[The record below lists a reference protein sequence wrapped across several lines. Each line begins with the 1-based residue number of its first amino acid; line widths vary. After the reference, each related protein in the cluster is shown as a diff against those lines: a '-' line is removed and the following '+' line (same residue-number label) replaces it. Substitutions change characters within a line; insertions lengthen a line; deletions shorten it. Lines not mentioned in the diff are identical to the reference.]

1 MPAITCVITVDAER
15 TRARLPKHLLVC
27 RWLSLNG
34 TQKSKYSFWF
44 YFFLLPSSCL
54 LQERFWIV
62 SEIKNLWL
70 FQFWEC
76 PAVCVVYDR
85 NWTWLVFVCCGFFHF
100 TYTFVSLLVCSLIHW
115 SCYFVKMIMKSV
127 TLLCYCCWITL
138 LFSSVFACFFS
149 KITNRQVV
157 CICSVL
163 LFHITFWGPNTT
175 WMTFPCLPCETSE
188 KVPKLLSV
196 VESGIGWI
204 RGMCLLLSMTNFN

>member
-1 MPAITCVITVDAER
+1 MCVCRVSVVKNVILTKFWPFFFALISQFCRQKILTRLDDGVLLLQFYCQMPAITCVITVDAER

-138 LFSSVFACFFS
+138 LFSSVFAFFFE
-149 KITNRQVV
+149 NHQ
-157 CICSVL
+157 
-163 LFHITFWGPNTT
+163 
-175 WMTFPCLPCETSE
+175 
-188 KVPKLLSV
+188 
-196 VESGIGWI
+196 
-204 RGMCLLLSMTNFN
+204 